1 MELLAAFGLFIL
13 AFAGLGAGLMLAG
26 RPPQTSC
33 GGLACEG
40 DCESCPNRNGEEAA

>member
-1 MELLAAFGLFIL
+1 MEFLAALGLFVL

-40 DCESCPNRNGEEAA
+40 ECGTCPNWNREDAR